1 MAGMP
6 PYQFIPPG
14 HPAGAWAQAMMVQQ
28 QAQLA
33 AQAQAQAVAQAQAAQ
48 AAAYARQMVQPVA
61 APTGPMQMP
70 GGPGHSQPVQTGKIT
85 RKSFLSKLCR
95 LFANFCRNPFI
106 CGQNRVQF
114 LSILPKKYNLP
125 KSFTTQKTFK
135 KPHELLNR
143 HQKSKN

>member
-85 RKSFLSKLCR
+85 RKSFCQNYVAYLPISAEIQSFVVKIVST
-95 LFANFCRNPFI
+95 FC
-106 CGQNRVQF
+106 QF
-114 LSILPKKYNLP
+114 LPI
-125 KSFTTQKTFK
+125 
-135 KPHELLNR
+135 
-143 HQKSKN
+143 